1 MTTYIPGSDH
11 NDFACPIESD
21 LPLMPKDSLGTVQE
35 GNSLVQDD
43 VEIENTEAVLC
54 RLALA
59 LAPAPLLP
67 HLLNLALLGTSGSL
81 AQAVEEFPARATVAE
96 ALSLRNGRR

>member
-1 MTTYIPGSDH
+1 MTAYIPGSDH
-11 NDFACPIESD
+11 NDLACPIESD
-21 LPLMPKDSLGTVQE
+21 LPLVPKDSLGTVQK

-59 LAPAPLLP
+59 PAPLLS
-67 HLLNLALLGTSGSL
+67 HLLNLALLGTSGAL

-96 ALSLRNGRR
+96 ALSLRNGRW

>member
-1 MTTYIPGSDH
+1 MTAYIPGSDH
-11 NDFACPIESD
+11 NDLACPTESD
-21 LPLMPKDSLGTVQE
+21 LPLMPKDPLGTVQ

-43 VEIENTEAVLC
+43 VEVENTEAVLC

-59 LAPAPLLP
+59 SAPVLP
-67 HLLNLALLGTSGSL
+67 HLLNLALLGTFGAL

-96 ALSLRNGRR
+96 ALSLRNRRR

>member
-11 NDFACPIESD
+11 NDLACPIESD

-59 LAPAPLLP
+59 PAPLLP
-67 HLLNLALLGTSGSL
+67 HLLNLALLGTSGAL

>member
-1 MTTYIPGSDH
+1 MTAYIPGSDH
-11 NDFACPIESD
+11 NDLACPIESD

-59 LAPAPLLP
+59 PAPLLS
-67 HLLNLALLGTSGSL
+67 HLLNLALLGTFGAL

-96 ALSLRNGRR
+96 ALSLRNGRW